1 MTKQLFAKLA
11 VRNIKSNKQIYVP
24 YIMSSIA
31 TVTMFYLMTSLVQ
44 NDYLRER
51 SGTVVQ
57 LLSLGSVIIG
67 FFSLIFILYTNSFLI
82 KRRKKEIGL
91 YAILGMK
98 KKHVAFVLLIESLI
112 TSIGSIFIGIISGQI
127 IGRFVFL
134 GLNYVLKLPV
144 SMEYPFSIETAGI
157 TAAGFTAIFFL
168 AFLYN
173 ISQVTFSNPI
183 QLVRGKQTGEK
194 EPKSSLLLFLLS
206 LVSLGAGYWISLS
219 TEDVMSAIIYFFL
232 AVLLVIIGTYLLFI
246 SGSIFILKA
255 MKKNKKLYYRP
266 NAFISISGML
276 YRMKQNAVGLANI
289 SVLATMVIVAVST
302 TAAIFVGSEASINI
316 QFPYENEVAM
326 YEADFEDMTN
336 FQELVVNETERR
348 ELSIEDIVAYRYN
361 SLTGVLEGDEF
372 VFKSSLQGDIVETQ
386 AIFIPKEDIE
396 NITGVSID
404 LEGNEVVVLDSKNE
418 YTQPTIKLG
427 KQAYPVHQIKDS
439 DMSNIITDQ
448 IERMLRTD
456 VVGTTVVLTN
466 GAEEMQSIV
475 KDYTE
480 LYPDDYFDGFA
491 TVQWDTSGIA
501 EEKMAYAEDLTDIIY
516 DLEEYSLSYRAK
528 EVLREEWY
536 QMNGGLLFMGIFLG
550 GLFTFGAAL
559 ITYFKQISEGYD
571 DREKFQIMQK
581 VGLDEKTI
589 QKSTRSQIVWM
600 FFLPLILA
608 VIHTAFAFPIISKLL
623 LLFGLVDQGLIIL
636 SIIGVVLCFSL
647 LYWIIYRVTS
657 RVYFSIVK

>member
-475 KDYTE
+475 KDYAE

>member
-157 TAAGFTAIFFL
+157 TAAGFTALFFL